1 MQKYIISLCFQHF
14 LFLQTNS
21 SVILSL
27 HEKNIRSWSRRGIY
41 RMGLDCWRKLQKFNL
56 GLGSRIIPYDNDSK
70 EDDNFIKGTGESKNQ
85 ARTAKRTQRKGYDR
99 YQMRRKNLI
108 DALKN
113 NNMLPDEGLV
123 HTDKMNLWKIR
134 GNAAR
139 EQVLLPE
146 LGRILCKQ
154 ITT

>member
-1 MQKYIISLCFQHF
+1 MKK
-14 LFLQTNS
+14 
-21 SVILSL
+21 IL
-27 HEKNIRSWSRRGIY
+27 
-41 RMGLDCWRKLQKFNL
+41 GLDLGVASIGWALIAEENSRNSII